1 VGLNQVLG
9 ELSEGMRIVKLNGA
23 AAIQLRLAI
32 DRAEKFGEIERG
44 PRGLEFLYETLCRSY
59 LLENFTDDNFLS

>member
-1 VGLNQVLG
+1 
-9 ELSEGMRIVKLNGA
+9 MRIVKLNGA
-23 AAIQLRLAI
+23 GAIQLRLAI

-44 PRGLEFLYETLCRSY
+44 RRGLEFLYETLCRSY